1 MTLSS
6 IIFDSGKIL
15 GEFIFE
21 ILYFPVW
28 WYSRGLLRVLL
39 WAKNFLARKIKS
51 TGILIWLKNIFT
63 PMYGQSDWAGILIS
77 FITRVLQIIFRAIAM
92 FFWIT
97 WSLIIITLWLLF
109 PIIVVFE
116 IIFQLGIINSL

>member
-39 WAKNFLARKIKS
+39 WAKNFLDRKIKS